1 MKKYVFLSIVLILS
15 LIVIFYQSSEIPKHL
30 AYDEVAF
37 AQLALSLDGKPYTP
51 YSQLATG
58 HSTLYFYIILLSFKL
73 FGVNTFALRLPS
85 AFFGIASLLIFYII
99 MKKVLKNDRV
109 AFSATLVLLT
119 LRWFITFSRFAFEPT
134 FLLFLEL
141 VSVWFLIK
149 FIEKKSY
156 IFLFLTS
163 LFAGFAF
170 QSYTPGRLFF
180 LLPLLIILL
189 TTKKIKYVL
198 VYLLFFLI
206 SSAPLLTY
214 LTAHQ
219 DQRLEQV
226 SLFSDSRL
234 SQTQKLQSVGENIKR
249 TFLMFSLEG
258 DMNGRHN
265 YPGKPV
271 INPLLGLLFLLGVGL
286 AAARYRNIYT
296 ILFAGYFL
304 LSLLPAV
311 LTKTEDNPSMLR
323 TFTAVVF
330 IPYVIALILKKIT
343 GDTHKSYRLLLLT
356 VIILALVLSSGYEL
370 RTYFL
375 FQSRVMKNSFEVTC
389 SLSKVIKYNRQEI
402 PKKCRV
408 QKNLF

>member
-1 MKKYVFLSIVLILS
+1 MRFFVFLILILLS
-15 LIVIFYQSSEIPKHL
+15 AAAVIFFQSTEIPKHL
-30 AYDEVAF
+30 AFDEVEF
-37 AQLALSLDGKPYTP
+37 AQLALSLDGKPYMP

-58 HSTLYFYIILLSFKL
+58 HSTLYFYIILISFKL
-73 FGVNTFALRLPS
+73 FGVSAFALRLPS
-85 AFFGIASLLIFYII
+85 ALFGILSVLLFYVIT
-99 MKKVLKNDRV
+99 KKVLKNELL
-109 AFSATLVLLT
+109 AFLSTLTLLT

-149 FIEKKSY
+149 FLEKKSY
-156 IFLFLTS
+156 VFLFLTAVS
-163 LFAGFAF
+163 SGLAF

-180 LLPLLIILL
+180 LLPFLLIAL

-214 LTAHQ
+214 LATHQ

-226 SLFSDSRL
+226 SLLSDSRL
-234 SQTQKLQSVGENIKR
+234 SQTEKIMAVGENIKR
-249 TFLMFSLEG
+249 TLFMFNLEG

-271 INPLLGLLFLLGVGL
+271 LNPLLGLLFLAGVGL
-286 AAARYRNIYT
+286 AAAQYRNTHT
-296 ILFAGYFL
+296 ILFAGFFL

-311 LTKTEDNPSMLR
+311 LTKTEDNPNMLR
-323 TFTAVVF
+323 TFTAIVF
-330 IPYVIALILKKIT
+330 IPYVIGLML
-343 GDTHKSYRLLLLT
+343 KSYRGLFQAVL
-356 VIILALVLSSGYEL
+356 ILVLVLSAGYEL

-389 SLSKVIKYNRQEI
+389 SLPEVIKYKRENI